1 MSTNFLKLA
10 VPLLALITTA
20 CGGGGSGGDGGSSK
34 PEVNQ
39 APLASFTLS
48 PESGLSPAV
57 VTFDASAS
65 SDSDGS
71 INNYHWDFGDGNSAS
86 GKDVEHTFYADDDTD
101 QDYTIKLTVTDND
114 GATDTAEITFTALK
128 NSQPVA
134 KFSYSQPDAKSR
146 SIKFDASESTDV
158 ESSELLYTWDFG
170 DGNTGEG
177 VQPEHEYQE
186 NGEYEV
192 RLVVDDQT
200 GLSSEQSI
208 TVVVSDGE
216 FTVSGQLT
224 LSQGVFADTDTND
237 SNTEHASNSSMNDAQ
252 PISSVSKVSGFV
264 TNTTGS
270 SSEDLYDFY
279 VTALKGDQEIFL
291 HIQDW
296 TNSRADIDLYLIDES
311 GTLVDSSLGV
321 QDSESIQVPVDG
333 TYYIAAYAYSGASA
347 YRIRLSSAPSTTSLS
362 DGIRTNDNFVT
373 GQLVAHLKKNT
384 RDAGIQALNSVGA
397 IRGTTGADR
406 PMLLHANQAAAGL
419 GLMTTSR
426 AASDLISAG
435 IKVPAGK
442 KLKLETI
449 DALKRL
455 HASGQFEYVELNRI
469 RHAQSVNDPLY
480 SRMWHYSQI
489 AVQDAWTTSTGT
501 GAIVA
506 VLDTGILSGHPDM
519 QGQLVAG
526 YDMISDSNMA
536 VDGDGID
543 PNPEDPGDDPG
554 GTSDSWHGTHV
565 AGTIAAA
572 TNNGVGIAGV
582 AYDAKI
588 MPVRVLGSGGGS
600 DYDIAQG
607 IYFAAGLANDS
618 GTVPDRKADVINMSL
633 GGWGYSQT
641 MQDAVSAARAAG
653 VIVVAAAGNAGS
665 DATNYSPAGLDGVV
679 TVAATREGGE
689 PAWYTNYGSVVD
701 VTAPGGETG
710 GRLEGY
716 LVDGGVISTVGRE
729 TENGEIEFT
738 YTGMQGT
745 SMAAPH
751 VAGVI
756 ALMKEEWEAMTPDDF
771 DGLVTDFKVS
781 YGETPNPLYG
791 YGEID
796 AELAVAS
803 ARAQATG
810 STMSGRLYVENGH
823 QRELWTQTELDIE
836 LLADTSGVSVA
847 EVSVSDSWLSATYL
861 GEESSGLGSYRV
873 AVDTDAMQAGR
884 YTGTVSFTAS
894 TDTRFDL
901 WVSVQV
907 ISEEVASDSYA
918 GAIYVEFVDVETGE
932 AVGLVMATYDP
943 ELGSYSYTSPPLDA
957 TSESG
962 FGVMAGTDV
971 DNDGVICE
979 IDELC
984 QRLEGED
991 GWDPV
996 IAGPSHMDVK
1006 NVDMELGVLS
1016 ETLEEL

>member
-10 VPLLALITTA
+10 VPMLALIITA
-20 CGGGGSGGDGGSSK
+20 CGGGGSSTS
-34 PEVNQ
+34 ESNQ
-39 APLASFTLS
+39 APVASFTLS

-57 VTFDASAS
+57 VSFDASAS
-65 SDSDGS
+65 SDSDGN
-71 INNYHWDFGDGNSAS
+71 INSYDWDFGDGSSAN
-86 GKDVEHTFYADDDTD
+86 GKDVEHTFYADETAN
-101 QDYTIKLTVTDND
+101 QEYTIKLTVTDND

-134 KFSYSQPDAKSR
+134 KFSYSQPDVKSR

-192 RLVVDDQT
+192 HLVVDDQT
-200 GLSSEQSI
+200 GLTSEQSI
-208 TVVVSDGE
+208 SVIVSNGE
-216 FTVSGQLT
+216 FLISGQLS
-224 LSQGVFADTDTND
+224 LLQGVFVDSDTND
-237 SNTEHASNSSMNDAQ
+237 SNTEHMPNNLMKDAQ
-252 PISSVSKVSGFV
+252 AISSISEVSGFV
-264 TNTTGS
+264 SRLDS
-270 SSEDLYDFY
+270 SSEESRYDFY
-279 VTALKGDQEIFL
+279 LTTLKKNQEVFL
-291 HIQDW
+291 HMQEWNDG
-296 TNSRADIDLYLIDES
+296 SADIDLYLIDES
-311 GTLVDSSLGV
+311 GNWVEGSYGVEDEESVLVP
-321 QDSESIQVPVDG
+321 EDG
-333 TYYIAAYAYSGASA
+333 TYYVVTHAYWGASA
-347 YRIRLSSAPSTTSLS
+347 YRMRLSSVPTVAGARK
-362 DGIRTNDNFVT
+362 GIRASDNFVAN
-373 GQLVAHLKKNT
+373 QLVARLRPSLKA
-384 RDAGIQALNSVGA
+384 AGIQALDSVGA
-397 IRGTTGADR
+397 IKGSSGTHR
-406 PMLLHANQAAAGL
+406 PMLLDANQAAIGFGKAKATGTVTDL
-419 GLMTTSR
+419 SR
-426 AASDLISAG
+426 IG
-435 IKVPAGK
+435 IKVPSEVQF
-442 KLKLETI
+442 KLETI
-449 DALKRL
+449 DALKGL
-455 HASGQFEYVELNRI
+455 HATGQFEYVELNRI
-469 RHAQSVNDPLY
+469 RQSQSVDDPLY
-480 SRMWHYSQI
+480 PRMWHYSQI
-489 AVQDAWTTSTGT
+489 AVSDAWTTSTGE

-519 QGQLVAG
+519 QGQLVSG
-526 YDMISDSNMA
+526 YDMISDSGA
-536 VDGDGID
+536 ALDGDGID
-543 PNPEDPGDDPG
+543 SNPEDPGDDPN
-554 GTSDSWHGTHV
+554 SIFDSWHGTHV
-565 AGTIAAA
+565 AGTIAATA
-572 TNNGVGIAGV
+572 NNGVGIAGV
-582 AYDAKI
+582 AYNAKI
-588 MPVRVLGSGGGS
+588 MPVRVLGYGGGS

-607 IYFAAGLANDS
+607 IYFAAGLTNDS

-633 GGWGYSQT
+633 GGRGYSQT
-641 MQDAVSAARAAG
+641 LQDAVSAAREAG
-653 VIVVAAAGNAGS
+653 VIVVAAAGNS
-665 DATNYSPAGLDGVV
+665 TDDATNYSPAGLDGVV

-689 PAWYTNYGSVVD
+689 SAWYSNYGSVVD
-701 VTAPGGETG
+701 LTAPGGETG
-710 GRLEGY
+710 EFNA
-716 LVDGGVISTVGRE
+716 DGGVISTVGQE
-729 TENGEIEFT
+729 TESGEIEFT

-756 ALMKEEWEAMTPDDF
+756 ALMKEEWESMTPDDF

-781 YGETPNPLYG
+781 YGETPDAFYG

-810 STMSGRLYVENGH
+810 STMAGRLYVENGH

-861 GEESSGLGSYRV
+861 DEESSGLGSYRV
-873 AVDTDAMQAGR
+873 TVDTDAMQAGR

-901 WVSVQV
+901 WVSVQ
-907 ISEEVASDSYA
+907 IASEDVASNSYA
-918 GAIYVEFVDVETGE
+918 GAIYVEFVDIATGE
-932 AVGLVMATYDP
+932 AVGRVMATYDP
-943 ELGSYSYTSPPLDA
+943 ELGSYSYTSPSLDA

-996 IAGPSHMDVK
+996 SAGPSHMNVK

-1016 ETLEEL
+1016 DTLEEL